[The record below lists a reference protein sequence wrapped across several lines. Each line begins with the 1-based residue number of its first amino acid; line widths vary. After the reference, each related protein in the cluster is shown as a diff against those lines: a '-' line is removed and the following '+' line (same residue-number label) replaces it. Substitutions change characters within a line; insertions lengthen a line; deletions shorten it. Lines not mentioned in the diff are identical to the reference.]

1 MRSLRTTIFSVI
13 HLAVHVSKNKQRW
26 HRWHYWRWTSPTYK
40 LGNSRTL
47 WMARLKNQEDV
58 IYRKSRLCLK
68 RSFKKK
74 KYIYIYIYT
83 HSTWNS
89 HCTATRPVSVGP
101 KCEGHDACRTL
112 WTAQCGWSG
121 RWRWPEAREAELGPG
136 GPYAMVQIKFCMNG
150 FLTLMVQMTL
160 PPSSTLYSPIWR
172 KPPSLLH
179 LLFCTDTS

>member
-1 MRSLRTTIFSVI
+1 MLQKISKDGISGIIGVEQHHLNISSGIPRPCGWQDWTTRKMLFTESHVYVLRGV
-13 HLAVHVSKNKQRW
+13 
-26 HRWHYWRWTSPTYK
+26 
-40 LGNSRTL
+40 
-47 WMARLKNQEDV
+47 LKN
-58 IYRKSRLCLK
+58 
-68 RSFKKK
+68 
-74 KYIYIYIYT
+74 IYI

-150 FLTLMVQMTL
+150 FLTFMVQMTL
-160 PPSSTLYSPIWR
+160 PPSSTLYFPIWR

-179 LLFCTDTS
+179 LLFCTDTC